1 MRTSIKAALAA
12 SAGAS
17 LLLGGAGSLAYWN
30 DTTQPLSNTT
40 VTSGT
45 LDLGA
50 PSCGDWLLDDDS
62 VFDPGAETIVPGD
75 SLTRVCQFQV
85 SITGDHLEAEI
96 TANAPTMTN
105 SALEDELSFAA
116 VYEQD
121 DDNTDNDTGETVI
134 DPDAGPVA
142 FDVDD
147 NGDYLRVEFT
157 VTFPFN
163 ATPTALDNDSEGGI
177 TTQLNAIT
185 VTATQTDS
193 H

>member
-12 SAGAS
+12 VAGGG

-30 DTTQPLSNTT
+30 DETEVLPDTT

-50 PSCGDWLLDDDS
+50 PACGNWLLDGGTT
-62 VFDPGAETIVPGD
+62 FDPAADTIVPGD

-85 SITGDHLEAEI
+85 SITGDHLTANI
-96 TANAPTMTN
+96 TANAPTMQN
-105 SALEDELSFAA
+105 SALEDELAFAV

-121 DDNTDNDTGETVI
+121 TDATNDATGETVI

-142 FDVDD
+142 FEINDD
-147 NGDYLRVEFT
+147 GDYIRAFFT

-163 ATPTALDNDSEGGI
+163 ATPTALDNDSEGGV
-177 TTQLNAIT
+177 TADLDSIT
-185 VTATQTDS
+185 VTATQTS